1 MLKVNTNSLIYLRKL
16 KFVLGELLTISAT
29 HESELYWVLRGGGG
43 SFVIVT
49 EFKIRLVKSP
59 SLVMSFSFIWY
70 PNVTKL
76 VLQQYQSLLF
86 NDKKMNLSNKYIFI
100 TILNPVHTEIVMI
113 CFDTEL
119 DEFRQTI
126 SLLLSKLPI
135 PNRTNRNIEDWL
147 TFVYKHS

>member
-59 SLVMSFSFIWY
+59 SLVMSFSSIWY
-70 PNVTKL
+70 PNVAKL
-76 VLQQYQSLLF
+76 VLQQY
-86 NDKKMNLSNKYIFI
+86 
-100 TILNPVHTEIVMI
+100 
-113 CFDTEL
+113 
-119 DEFRQTI
+119 
-126 SLLLSKLPI
+126 
-135 PNRTNRNIEDWL
+135 
-147 TFVYKHS
+147 